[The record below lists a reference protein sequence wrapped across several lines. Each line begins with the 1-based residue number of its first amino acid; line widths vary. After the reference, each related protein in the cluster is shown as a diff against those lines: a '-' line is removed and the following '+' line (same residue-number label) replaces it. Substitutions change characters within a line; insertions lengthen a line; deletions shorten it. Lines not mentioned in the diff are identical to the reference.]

1 MKGEEGL
8 RVEKKKNNPMDS
20 LFLQNI
26 QKQVAQW
33 RADGYRGVHK
43 ETDNILTHIRRVAF
57 LHEPQI
63 EALETYIFLK
73 EVIGNKPSM
82 EVFRQSFQNELEL
95 IRALGISDKEAFE
108 LAYDK
113 KKTEKIQA
121 ILDEKFGT
129 SDYANQVYALT
140 MGSGKTILM
149 AVMMLYDFV
158 LSYYHK
164 NDGRFAKN
172 ALVFAP
178 DTTIIESLKEIKTFD
193 YSRVLPKM
201 YENILLNIKYHYLE
215 STDTALAPNG
225 NYNVIVSNSQK
236 IILKTRN
243 GNSNNGMGR
252 LFGDKNELGKREIEN
267 MRLQAI
273 RQLGSLQ
280 IFVDEA
286 HHSYG
291 KTLEG
296 TLKKTRQTIDYL
308 HKHTPLVSVVNL
320 TGTPYVSNK
329 MISDVVYHFGLKQGI
344 EKGILKKVNI
354 LDYGTVRTEKFVEEV
369 VNVFISEYGTK
380 RLEGRLPKI
389 AFYAASIND
398 LRNDLKPKLERILAE
413 RGISPSTILEY
424 HTEAEEN
431 SDDFKQL
438 DTAESKKQFVL
449 LVGKGTE
456 GWNCRSLVSVAL
468 YKKPKST
475 ILVLQSTTRCL
486 RSIGDNSTRAT
497 IFLSKETSIILDKEL
512 KNNFASSIGE
522 LNAQDQKMVEHTLEV
537 EKRKTVKVKKLLKE
551 ILAVQEANAE
561 SIKIDWSKWKP
572 EQYQSFVS
580 EGGIFLGDDGQA
592 VYKEAQ
598 AVRKIED
605 KNDFTFYEI
614 AETINRYTHLPCV
627 AIDSIIFG
635 SGKKREDFVNMVND
649 NFAIVPFVVQEILK
663 SAYRYEE
670 KVETIEEELELTK
683 LFPFK
688 INIQQGRNSLVVYKE
703 AEEQDGK
710 KGHLGFHITP
720 YAFDSGD
727 EKDLFRY
734 LRSVLDNEEAI
745 KDIFF
750 TGARVCADVCRNDFY
765 FEYWSPEQKRLGRYF
780 PDFLIETSTG
790 RFIVIETKGGEE
802 QADYEANKGS
812 YGGKLENLTNEILAK
827 EIGFNDFKKINKNFE
842 YHIIFNASL
851 QREQVRL
858 YEELK
863 RQ

>member
-1 MKGEEGL
+1 
-8 RVEKKKNNPMDS
+8 MDS

-33 RADGYRGVHK
+33 RNDGYKGIYG
-43 ETDNILTHIRRVAF
+43 ETENMLKHIKRVAY

-63 EALETYIFLK
+63 EALETYIYLK
-73 EVIGNKPSM
+73 EVVGNKPSM
-82 EVFRQSFQNELEL
+82 EVFKQSFENEIEL

-113 KKTEKIQA
+113 RKDEKIKV
-121 ILDEKFGT
+121 ILEEKFGT

-158 LSYYHK
+158 LSFYHK
-164 NDGRFAKN
+164 DDERFAKN

-193 YSRVLPKM
+193 YTKVLPKE
-201 YENILLNIKYHYLE
+201 YENIVLNIKYHYLE

-243 GNSNNGMGR
+243 GDTKNTTAR
-252 LFGDKNELGKREIEN
+252 LFSDKDELGKREVEN

-273 RQLGSLQ
+273 RRLGSLQ

-320 TGTPYVSNK
+320 TGTPYVNNK

-344 EKGILKKVNI
+344 EKGILKQVRI
-354 LDYGTVRTEKFVEEV
+354 LDYGIVRSQKFLEEV
-369 VNVFISEYGTK
+369 IDTFISEYGTR

-389 AFYAASIND
+389 VFFASNIND
-398 LRNDLKPKLERILAE
+398 VRTDLKPKIERILAD
-413 RGISPSTILEY
+413 RKIPPDTVLEY
-424 HTEAEEN
+424 HTEAEQNADE
-431 SDDFKQL
+431 FKQL
-438 DTAESKKQFVL
+438 DTAESKKQFIL

-486 RSIGDNSTRAT
+486 RAIGDNSTRAN
-497 IFLSKETSIILDKEL
+497 IFLSKENYKILDKEL
-512 KNNFASSIGE
+512 KNNFASSITE

-537 EKRKTVKVKKLLKE
+537 EKRKTIKVKKVIKE
-551 ILAVQEANAE
+551 ILAVQEEKADN
-561 SIKIDWSKWKP
+561 IKIDFSKFKP
-572 EQYQSFVS
+572 EQYQSFIS
-580 EGGIFLGDDGQA
+580 EGGIFLGSEGKA
-592 VYKEAQ
+592 GYSEAR
-598 AVRKIED
+598 AIKKIED

-614 AETINRYTHLPCV
+614 AEIINRHTHLSCV
-627 AIDSIIFG
+627 IIDSIISG
-635 SGKKREDFVNMVND
+635 SGKKRDDFVKMAND
-649 NFAIVPFVVQEILK
+649 NIALIPFVIQEVLK
-663 SAYRYEE
+663 GAYKYEE
-670 KVETIEEELELTK
+670 KTEIVEEELELTK

-688 INIQQGRNSLVVYKE
+688 ISIQQGRNALVVYKE
-703 AEEQDGK
+703 DEAEDGRL
-710 KGHLGFHITP
+710 GRLGFHINP

-734 LRSVLDNEEAI
+734 LRDVLDKEETI
-745 KDIFF
+745 KDVYF
-750 TGARVCADVCRNDFY
+750 TGARVCADPSRNDFY
-765 FEYWSPEQKRLGRYF
+765 FEYWSPEQKRMGRYF
-780 PDFLIETSTG
+780 PDFLIETSKG
-790 RFIVIETKGGEE
+790 RFIVIETKDGSE
-802 QADYEANKGS
+802 QADYEANKRL
-812 YGGKLENLTNEILAK
+812 YKGKLEDLTNEVLAK
-827 EIGFNDFKKINKNFE
+827 EIGFNEFQSVNKNFE
-842 YHIIFNASL
+842 YRIIFNASL
-851 QREQVRL
+851 QREQVKIF
-858 YEELK
+858 EEIK
-863 RQ
+863 KYDR

>member
-1 MKGEEGL
+1 
-8 RVEKKKNNPMDS
+8 MDS

-33 RADGYRGVHK
+33 RADGYKGVHK
-43 ETDNILTHIRRVAF
+43 ETEGILAHIRRVAF

-73 EVIGNKPSM
+73 EVIGNKPSV
-82 EVFRQSFQNELEL
+82 EVFKQSFENELDL

-113 KKTEKIQA
+113 KKDEKIQA
-121 ILDEKFGT
+121 ILDDKFGT

-158 LSYYHK
+158 LSFYHK
-164 NDGRFAKN
+164 NDERFAKN

-193 YSRVLPKM
+193 YSRVLPKE
-201 YENILLNIKYHYLE
+201 YENIILNIKYHYLE
-215 STDTALAPNG
+215 STDTALAPVG

-243 GNSNNGMGR
+243 GNGDNATKR
-252 LFGDKNELGKREIEN
+252 LFGDKGELEKREVEN

-308 HKHTPLVSVVNL
+308 HKHTPLISVINL
-320 TGTPYVSNK
+320 TGTPYVNNK

-344 EKGILKKVNI
+344 EKGILKQVRI
-354 LDYGTVRTEKFVEEV
+354 LDYGVVRSQKFLEEV
-369 VNVFISEYGTK
+369 IDTFVSEYGTK
-380 RLEGRLPKI
+380 RLEGRLPKM
-389 AFYAASIND
+389 AFYASNISD
-398 LRNDLKPKLERILAE
+398 LREDLKPKLERILSE
-413 RGISPSTILEY
+413 RNISPNAILEY

-431 SDDFKQL
+431 ADEFKRL
-438 DTAESKKQFVL
+438 DTADSKKQFVL

-486 RSIGDNSTRAT
+486 RAIGDNSTRAH
-497 IFLSKETSIILDKEL
+497 IFLSKENYKILDKEL
-512 KNNFASSIGE
+512 KNNFASSISE
-522 LNAQDQKMVEHTLEV
+522 LNAQDQKMAEHTLQV
-537 EKRKTVKVKKLLKE
+537 EKRKTIKVKKILKE
-551 ILAVQEANAE
+551 ILAVREANADN
-561 SIKIDWSKWKP
+561 IKVDFKKFKP
-572 EQYQSFVS
+572 EDYQSFVS
-580 EGGIFLGDDGQA
+580 EGGISLGDEGGA
-592 VYKEAQ
+592 GYTEAR

-614 AETINRYTHLPCV
+614 AEIINRYTHLPCLT
-627 AIDSIIFG
+627 IESIISS
-635 SGKKREDFVNMVND
+635 SGKRRDDFVKMTND
-649 NFAIVPFVVQEILK
+649 NFALIPFVIQEILK
-663 SAYRYEE
+663 SAFKYEE
-670 KVETIEEELELTK
+670 KTETVEEELELTK

-688 INIQQGRNSLVVYKE
+688 ISVQQGRNALVVYKE
-703 AEEQDGK
+703 GEAEDGR
-710 KGHLGFHITP
+710 KGRLGFHINP
-720 YAFDSGD
+720 YAFDSSD

-734 LRSVLDNEEAI
+734 LRDVLEKDESI
-745 KDIFF
+745 KDVYF
-750 TGARVCADVCRNDFY
+750 TGARVCADPSRTDFY
-765 FEYWSPEQKRLGRYF
+765 FEYWSPEQKRVARYF
-780 PDFLIETSTG
+780 PDFLIETSKE
-790 RFIVIETKGGEE
+790 RFIVIETKGGNEE
-802 QADYEANKGS
+802 ADYVASKKKYN
-812 YGGKLENLTNEILAK
+812 GKLETLTNEVLAK
-827 EIGFNDFKKINKNFE
+827 EIGFNDFQSVNKNFE
-842 YHIIFNASL
+842 YRIIFNASL

-858 YEELK
+858 FEELK
-863 RQ
+863 KK